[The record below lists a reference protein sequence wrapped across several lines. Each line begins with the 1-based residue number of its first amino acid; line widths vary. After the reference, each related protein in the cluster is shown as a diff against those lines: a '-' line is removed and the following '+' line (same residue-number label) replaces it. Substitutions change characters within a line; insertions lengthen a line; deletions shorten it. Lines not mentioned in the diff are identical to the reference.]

1 VILSLSS
8 VSLSLLYCGL
18 LVLLAVCFRYYWGLD
33 LLGLGLS
40 VGLFR
45 ITRIMRI
52 AGVTQTFN
60 VICVFTFIGFVCVA
74 KATIVIIMLNEYS

>member
-1 VILSLSS
+1 MILSLYP

-45 ITRIMRI
+45 VIRIVRI
-52 AGVTQTFN
+52 ARAAENFN
-60 VICVFTFIGFVCVA
+60 VIRGSTFIAFGNGIR
-74 KATIVIIMLNEYS
+74 TIITLNE